1 MKSKSKKRFREIIK
15 VFSYYGFISIFDSK
29 AKRHEKSPKNLRKA
43 FEELGSTFIKI
54 GQILSTRTDILPK
67 EYIDELIKLQDSVSE
82 EEFQNMKEV
91 FEQSLGKKIDDC
103 FIYFDEKPIASASIA
118 QVYRAVTLDG
128 QHVVVK
134 IQRPDIYEKIKVDV
148 SILRRLIKFTNIFT
162 EIKFVD
168 PLEVLQEIEISTKKE
183 LDFINEAHNA
193 KIFKEKN
200 KDTLLIKVPAVIEG
214 LHSKKVLT
222 LEEVNGIK
230 VNEVDKL
237 TKLGYGSKDVAQKL
251 ALCYC
256 KQIFQ
261 DGFFHGDPH
270 PGNILVCEG
279 KICFLDFGIVGVL
292 EDSLKC
298 WLNKAM
304 FYMATNDKKNLVQ
317 FVLAVGIKRGKINT
331 GKLYEDISYIF
342 DMYINTSLKNIKI
355 AKLVEEVV
363 EVVNKNNIQFPRELV
378 LLVKTLVVL
387 EGVLAE
393 IDPEVNISSVLSNYI
408 KSKNKFI
415 FLNELKGEE
424 FLLTAYSFFRDGSR
438 IPSKVIEALDNV
450 SNGRSKVNLHVMDLD
465 KVLNDIH
472 HMVNRLTGGIL
483 VATLVLSSSFIL
495 VNDVGPKYQELS
507 LIGLAGYGI
516 SSVLGLFLV
525 IKMIKAGSFRNKKKK
540 KY

>member
-1 MKSKSKKRFREIIK
+1 MKSKSNKRFRQIIK

-67 EYIDELIKLQDSVSE
+67 EYIDELIKLQDSVAE

-91 FEQSLGKKIDDC
+91 FEQSLGKKIDEC

-134 IQRPDIYEKIKVDV
+134 IQRPDIYEKIKVDI
-148 SILRRLIKFTNIFT
+148 SILRRVIKFTNIFT

-168 PLEVLQEIEISTKKE
+168 PLEVLQEIEISTQKE
-183 LDFINEAHNA
+183 LDFINEARNA
-193 KIFKEKN
+193 KMFKKKN
-200 KDTLLIKVPAVIEG
+200 KDTLLVKVPAVIEE

-230 VNEVDKL
+230 VNEIDKL
-237 TKLGYGSKDVAQKL
+237 IKTGYDSKEVAKKL

-270 PGNILVCEG
+270 PGNILICEG

-317 FVLAVGIKRGKINT
+317 FVLAVGIKRGK
-331 GKLYEDISYIF
+331 
-342 DMYINTSLKNIKI
+342 
-355 AKLVEEVV
+355 
-363 EVVNKNNIQFPRELV
+363 
-378 LLVKTLVVL
+378 
-387 EGVLAE
+387 
-393 IDPEVNISSVLSNYI
+393 
-408 KSKNKFI
+408 
-415 FLNELKGEE
+415 
-424 FLLTAYSFFRDGSR
+424 
-438 IPSKVIEALDNV
+438 
-450 SNGRSKVNLHVMDLD
+450 
-465 KVLNDIH
+465 
-472 HMVNRLTGGIL
+472 
-483 VATLVLSSSFIL
+483 
-495 VNDVGPKYQELS
+495 
-507 LIGLAGYGI
+507 
-516 SSVLGLFLV
+516 
-525 IKMIKAGSFRNKKKK
+525 
-540 KY
+540 

>member
-222 LEEVNGIK
+222 LEEVNGLK